1 MQAGR
6 LFGLPYK
13 RGIKMFE
20 IKENELIEKMKCRY
34 EDENGNIATL
44 FRQPERNIIRLV
56 FKSPKNVTFDKLE
69 INVSEPG
76 GGCNFN
82 YSYDGE
88 DESITKEY
96 LDSSINNISMFV
108 NYVVGLDNAIRLLG
122 TAPEIMAAYLGFESE
137 SKEERQ
143 EAVSRAK
150 YGLITQYPELKQ
162 LFDNV

>member
-1 MQAGR
+1 MTT
-6 LFGLPYK
+6 LPAQLSFFPK
-13 RGIKMFE
+13 E

-34 EDENGNIATL
+34 EDENGNTATL
-44 FRQPERNIIRLV
+44 FRQPERSMIRLV

-82 YSYDGE
+82 YSYDRE

-108 NYVVGLDNAIRLLG
+108 NYIVGLDNAIRLLG
-122 TAPEIMAAYLGFESE
+122 TAPEIMADYLGFESE
-137 SKEERQ
+137 DKEERQ

-162 LFDNV
+162 LFDNI

>member
-1 MQAGR
+1 
-6 LFGLPYK
+6 
-13 RGIKMFE
+13 MFE

-34 EDENGNIATL
+34 EDENGNTATL
-44 FRQPERNIIRLV
+44 FRQPERSMIRLV

-82 YSYDGE
+82 YSYDRE

-108 NYVVGLDNAIRLLG
+108 NYIVGLDNAIRLLG
-122 TAPEIMAAYLGFESE
+122 TAPEIMADYLGFESE
-137 SKEERQ
+137 DKEASQ
-143 EAVSRAK
+143 QAVSRAM

-162 LFDNV
+162 LFDNI